1 MDISNVRLWTVSDVC
16 CWLTRN
22 DLSALAPSF
31 EEHQIDGDTLL
42 ALNDRMVEQ
51 LVPIIKQRIQFNRM
65 MDKLNMGKNNDLV
78 LTSGG
83 NGSSSN
89 IDHETNAGQTW
100 PTIFKLPDFPALL
113 KQKMENNMAE
123 LHQPTFRSKWRSQI
137 VQVLFDYICTI
148 TWYPTQQQYKEV
160 CTALT
165 EMYPNLRDQTGIG
178 YESWH
183 GMLRNKFKKERKPL
197 VDLNL
202 INVPGQYMRKG
213 RKRSLDENEND
224 TASIADMTTEDE
236 FSIRQHISKMN
247 TECEK
252 KKPNISMLQDKMK
265 RTERDRDVYI
275 KEKSTQEVLIK
286 YPALRLPA
294 IIFSEMK
301 TKYNT
306 DVDRRILTGFGTTAE
321 KIVTEAQRRGV
332 AKDLLAMYNTAH
344 QSHAEEAHKA

>member
-1 MDISNVRLWTVSDVC
+1 
-16 CWLTRN
+16 
-22 DLSALAPSF
+22 
-31 EEHQIDGDTLL
+31 
-42 ALNDRMVEQ
+42 
-51 LVPIIKQRIQFNRM
+51 
-65 MDKLNMGKNNDLV
+65 
-78 LTSGG
+78 
-83 NGSSSN
+83 
-89 IDHETNAGQTW
+89 
-100 PTIFKLPDFPALL
+100 
-113 KQKMENNMAE
+113 
-123 LHQPTFRSKWRSQI
+123 
-137 VQVLFDYICTI
+137 
-148 TWYPTQQQYKEV
+148 
-160 CTALT
+160 
-165 EMYPNLRDQTGIG
+165 MYPNLRDQTGIG

-247 TECEK
+247 TQCEK

-332 AKDLLAMYNTAH
+332 AKDLLAMYNTAL
-344 QSHAEEAHKA
+344 QSHAEEAHKGLMVIAGILVLPYLLHDDPAGLYVINKPQQNLTPTMVITGNPFGESSIAVFLDGEELFADEPDDITMGVGLTISAYFLFNIQYNKPIKNTLTFLQHLLGIQKESIKLPIIVLRLINYLKCQV